1 MTFILLLVAIV
12 ILLCV
17 IAEKFSGRFGMP
29 ALILFM
35 FIGMLFGSDG
45 IFKIPFNDYKL
56 AENICSISLL
66 FIIFYGG
73 IKQKL
78 EQAIGVDV
86 NCRHSGSHIPLCKAS
101 AWLYMAGKLSGRCSA
116 WFHGRCERVCHSA
129 PEKTKSQG
137 QHCLPV
143 RDGERQ

>member
-1 MTFILLLVAIV
+1 MHFNILNHERFLFWIIRLLNRKDGFMTFILLLVAIV

-56 AENICSISLL
+56 AENI
-66 FIIFYGG
+66 
-73 IKQKL
+73 
-78 EQAIGVDV
+78 
-86 NCRHSGSHIPLCKAS
+86 
-101 AWLYMAGKLSGRCSA
+101 
-116 WFHGRCERVCHSA
+116 
-129 PEKTKSQG
+129 
-137 QHCLPV
+137 
-143 RDGERQ
+143 